1 MTNEQ
6 LAVLIFEQQRGNPQ
20 GEKPLD
26 VIYQNVQESLNQLKT
41 VEPKTE
47 YVTKDV
53 KVTKKG

>member
-6 LAVLIFEQQRGNPQ
+6 LTVLIFEQQRDNPN
-20 GEKPLD
+20 GYKPLE

-41 VEPKTE
+41 VDTKEE

-53 KVTKKG
+53 KVTKKS